1 MLVMVEIDDAK
12 LEKVYGGGTISGTV
26 VNALTD
32 IIRILYNAGH
42 SVGSSARRIKEDDL
56 CPLS

>member
-1 MLVMVEIDDAK
+1 MLVMVNVCDDA
-12 LEKVYGGGTISGTV
+12 LEKVYGGGSVSVTV

-42 SVGSSARRIKEDDL
+42 AVGSSARRIKEDNL
-56 CPLS
+56 CPLN

>member
-1 MLVMVEIDDAK
+1 MVNVCDDA
-12 LEKVYGGGTISGTV
+12 LEKVYGGGSVSGTV

-42 SVGSSARRIKEDDL
+42 AVGSSARRIKEDNL
-56 CPLS
+56 CPLN